1 MKRKIDLTSGPILK
15 KLLIVAIPT
24 LLTSLVQ
31 MTYNLTD
38 MFWVGK
44 VNRIGLSPTEAIAAV
59 GTVGYYPWFGF
70 GLILLI
76 KIGTSVHI
84 SQMAGKNDPV
94 GVRKIGNNGF
104 ILMMLFSLLYMLFG
118 VFFTD
123 FYVGL
128 FNLENTNVITY
139 ASEYM
144 QIISLFGFSLFLTN
158 FFNGVYDGLGKTIN
172 TFLITG
178 SGLFLNMVLDPL
190 FILDDINLLG
200 LSNIGL
206 GLGVKGAAIATVI
219 SQGLILI
226 IYIIIYVSKYRPF
239 TLRPIKYFSQ
249 QAMKKILR
257 VGAPVGLQSMLFTS
271 ISIVLGIMVASYGER
286 AIATQRLGSQIEAV
300 AWMVASGFQVAL
312 ASFVGQNFGA
322 EQYDRI
328 KDGFKVAM
336 RLLIPYGTVISIGMF
351 VFAEPVF
358 AVFIEETETLEI
370 GILYLRILS
379 ISQLFM
385 VIELGTAGAFNG
397 LGKTAVPS
405 GVGIFVNALRIP
417 GAALL
422 SVSFGYAGIWW
433 AVSGTSVIKGMVLLV
448 WFVLIIRQL
457 GKPNGI
463 LFENS

>member
-84 SQMAGKNDPV
+84 SQMAGKNDAE
-94 GVRKIGNNGF
+94 GVRRIGNNGF
-104 ILMMLFSLLYMLFG
+104 ILMLLFSLIYMLFG

-128 FNLENTNVITY
+128 FNLDNANVITY
-139 ASEYM
+139 ASDYM

-190 FILDDINLLG
+190 FILDDINILG

-206 GLGVKGAAIATVI
+206 GLGVKGAAMATVI

-226 IYIIIYVSKYRPF
+226 IYVIIYISKYRPF

-249 QAMKKILR
+249 QAMKKIMR

-322 EQYDRI
+322 EQYERI
-328 KDGFKVAM
+328 KDGFNVAM
-336 RLLIPYGTVISIGMF
+336 RLLIPYGVVISIGMF

-358 AVFIEETETLEI
+358 AVFIEEPETLEI

-417 GAALL
+417 GAAVL
-422 SVSFGYAGIWW
+422 SVSLGYAGIWW
-433 AVSGTSVIKGMVLLV
+433 AVSGTSVIKGTVLLV

-457 GKPNGI
+457 GKPGGI